1 MGNNVQDELTAE
13 LDAIL
18 YDKVYRNVLNLWKQV
33 KVNPFEIMWN
43 WFLWRYGTL
52 IQNYEEKGI
61 FNENGEM
68 RPDARKQFTEWI
80 HGRIEEV
87 SKVLGKQDHGNL
99 ELG

>member
-1 MGNNVQDELTAE
+1 MRNNIQDELNAE

-33 KVNPFEIMWN
+33 KVNPFEIMRN

-52 IQNYEEKGI
+52 IKHYEEKGI

-68 RPDARKQFTEWI
+68 RLDAQKQFTEWI
-80 HGRIEEV
+80 NGRIDEV
-87 SKVLGKQDHGNL
+87 SNVLGK
-99 ELG
+99 